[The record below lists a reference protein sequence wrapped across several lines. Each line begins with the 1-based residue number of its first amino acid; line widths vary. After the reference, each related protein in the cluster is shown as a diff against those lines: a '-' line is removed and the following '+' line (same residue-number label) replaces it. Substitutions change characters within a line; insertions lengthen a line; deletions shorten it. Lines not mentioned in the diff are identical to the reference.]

1 MRSGLFVAGCLAA
14 FAGSASAQATAPV
27 APAQAAAPVAPA
39 PTPAADM
46 SRAAAR
52 SLLDDYCVRCHNQ
65 RAAVG
70 RDTGVTWDTV
80 DLTRVADHA
89 EVLERAVRRLRAGMM
104 PPAGSPRPGPEAYA
118 ALTEWLEAELDRH
131 AVPRLPPPGLHRLN
145 RSEYANV
152 VRDLLAVEVDAS
164 RLLPSDD
171 SSRGFDNQAGTL
183 SLSPALLEAY
193 LSAAARISRL
203 AVGSVATPTQTVYRV
218 AEDATQNYHVD
229 GLPFGTRGGLQVRH
243 LFPAAGEYAL
253 RVVPVNMGNMGNTR
267 PFGEVRGEQLEILLD
282 GERAALVDWDE
293 ALGVGSRGR
302 GARELAIDLR
312 IPVEAGPHTVGVTF
326 LATNLAP
333 GLDLNDAFLRSTI
346 ETGGL
351 PGFTF
356 YPHVGSLRIDGP
368 YDAAGAGDTPSRRRI
383 FVCRPAGADDEEPC
397 AEEILSALARRAY
410 RQPASPA
417 DLDTVMRFYRMG
429 RESGS
434 FEDGVE
440 MGLQR
445 ILADPRF
452 IYRVEVEPAGL
463 APGDLYP
470 ISDLELASRLSFFL
484 WSSSP
489 DDDLLELA
497 GQGRLSQPAV
507 LEGQVR
513 RMLADRRSA
522 ELAANFAGQWLTLRS
537 LESQVPVVDRF
548 PDFDDNLRQALR
560 RETELFFASVVA
572 EDRSVLD
579 LLTADYTFVNER
591 LARHYGIP
599 NVSGSRFRRVALG
612 DGHDARRGLLGK
624 GGILTVSS
632 QPGRTSPVQRGKWVL
647 QNLLGVV
654 PPDPPPDVPDL
665 PPPADDPA
673 GNAREPSMREHMER
687 HRGSPVCAACHR
699 LMDPI
704 GFSLEH
710 FDAIGGWRDD
720 EHGMPIDASDVLYDG
735 SAIDGPAGLR
745 RFLLRYSDQFVRTV
759 TEKLLTYALGR
770 GVEHHDMPAVRAIVR
785 EAEADDYRFT
795 ALVLGVVGSD
805 AFRMNTKVGDAAPAA
820 RQASAP

>member
-1 MRSGLFVAGCLAA
+1 MRGGLLAAGCLAA
-14 FAGSASAQATAPV
+14 FAASALAQV
-27 APAQAAAPVAPA
+27 PAVRSPA
-39 PTPAADM
+39 PEA
-46 SRAAAR
+46 RAAAL
-52 SLLDDYCVRCHNQ
+52 SAADAGTLLDEYCVRCHNQ
-65 RAAVG
+65 RSTIG
-70 RDTGVTWDTV
+70 RDTGVMWDAV

-89 EVLERAVRRLRAGMM
+89 EILERGVRRLRAGMM
-104 PPAGSPRPGPEAYA
+104 PPSGSPRPDPATYA

-131 AVPRLPPPGLHRLN
+131 AVRRLPPPGLHRLN
-145 RSEYANV
+145 RTEYANV
-152 VRDLLAVEVDAS
+152 VRDLLAVEIHAA
-164 RLLPSDD
+164 RLLPADD

-183 SLSPALLEAY
+183 SLSPALIEAY
-193 LSAAARISRL
+193 LTAAARISRL
-203 AVGSVATPTQTVYRV
+203 AVGNVSTPTQTVYRV
-218 AEDATQNYHVD
+218 AEDATQDYHVE
-229 GLPFGTRGGLQVRH
+229 GLPFGTRGGLRVEH
-243 LFPAAGEYAL
+243 LFPADGEYVL

-282 GERAALVDWDE
+282 GVRVALVDWDD
-293 ALGVGSRGR
+293 ALGVGRFGR

-312 IPVEAGPHTVGVTF
+312 LPVTAGPHTVGVTF

-356 YPHVGSLRIDGP
+356 HPHVGSLRIDGP

-383 FVCRPAGADDEEPC
+383 FVCRPSGPGDEDAC
-397 AEEILSALARRAY
+397 AEEILSTLVRRAY
-410 RQPASPA
+410 RRPASAA

-429 RESGS
+429 REDGGG
-434 FEDGVE
+434 FEAGIE

-452 IYRVEVEPAGL
+452 IYRVEVEPPGL
-463 APGDLYP
+463 EPGDAYP
-470 ISDLELASRLSFFL
+470 VGGLELASRLSFFL
-484 WSSSP
+484 WSSGP
-489 DDDLLELA
+489 DDELLDLAEA
-497 GQGRLSQPAV
+497 GRLREPGV

-513 RMLADRRSA
+513 RMLADPRSA
-522 ELAANFAGQWLTLRS
+522 ALTANFAGQWLTLRG
-537 LESQVPVVDRF
+537 LESHVPVVERF

-560 RETELFFASVVA
+560 RETELLFASLVT

-579 LLTADYTFVNER
+579 LLTADYTFVDER

-599 NVSGSRFRRVALG
+599 DVSGSRFRRVVLG
-612 DGHDARRGLLGK
+612 EAHDARRGLLGK

-647 QNLLGVV
+647 QNLLGVL

-673 GNAREPSMREHMER
+673 GNAREPTMREKMEA
-687 HRGSPVCAACHR
+687 HRGNPACAACHR

-704 GFSLEH
+704 GFSLEN
-710 FDAIGGWRDD
+710 FDAIGRWRDH
-720 EHGMPIDASDVLYDG
+720 EQGVPVDASDVLYDG
-735 SAIDGPAGLR
+735 RAIGGPAGLR
-745 RFLLRYSDQFVRTV
+745 RYLLRYSDQFVRTV

-785 EAEADDYRFT
+785 EAAADDHRFT
-795 ALVLGVVGSD
+795 ALVLGVVRSD
-805 AFRMNTKVGDAAPAA
+805 AFRMNEKGGDEAA
-820 RQASAP
+820 RP

>member
-1 MRSGLFVAGCLAA
+1 MRGGLLAAGCLAA
-14 FAGSASAQATAPV
+14 FAASALAQV
-27 APAQAAAPVAPA
+27 PAVRSPA
-39 PTPAADM
+39 PEA
-46 SRAAAR
+46 RAAALSAADAR
-52 SLLDDYCVRCHNQ
+52 TLLDEYCVRCHNQ
-65 RAAVG
+65 RSTIG
-70 RDTGVTWDTV
+70 RDTGVMWDAV

-89 EVLERAVRRLRAGMM
+89 EILERGVRRLRAGMM
-104 PPAGSPRPGPEAYA
+104 PPSGSPRPDPATYA

-131 AVPRLPPPGLHRLN
+131 AVRRLPPPGLHRLN
-145 RSEYANV
+145 RTEYANV
-152 VRDLLAVEVDAS
+152 VRDLLAVEIHAA
-164 RLLPSDD
+164 RLLPADD

-183 SLSPALLEAY
+183 SLSPALIEAY
-193 LSAAARISRL
+193 LTAAARISRL
-203 AVGSVATPTQTVYRV
+203 AVGNVSTPTQTVYRV
-218 AEDATQNYHVD
+218 AEDATQDYHVE
-229 GLPFGTRGGLQVRH
+229 GLPFGTRGGLRVEH
-243 LFPAAGEYAL
+243 LFPADGEYVL

-282 GERAALVDWDE
+282 GERAALVDWDD
-293 ALGVGSRGR
+293 ALGVGRFGR

-312 IPVEAGPHTVGVTF
+312 LPVTAGPHTVGVTF

-356 YPHVGSLRIDGP
+356 HPHVGSLRIDGP

-383 FVCRPAGADDEEPC
+383 FVCRPSGPGDEDAC
-397 AEEILSALARRAY
+397 AEEILSTLVRRAY
-410 RQPASPA
+410 RRPASAA

-429 RESGS
+429 REDGGG
-434 FEDGVE
+434 FEAGIE

-452 IYRVEVEPAGL
+452 IYRVEVEPPGL
-463 APGDLYP
+463 EPGDAYP
-470 ISDLELASRLSFFL
+470 VGGLELASRLSFFL
-484 WSSSP
+484 WSSGP
-489 DDDLLELA
+489 DDELLDLAEA
-497 GQGRLSQPAV
+497 GRLREPGV

-513 RMLADRRSA
+513 RMLADPRSA
-522 ELAANFAGQWLTLRS
+522 ALTANFAGQWLTLRG
-537 LESQVPVVDRF
+537 LESHVPVVERF

-560 RETELFFASVVA
+560 RETELLFASLVT

-579 LLTADYTFVNER
+579 LLTADYTFVDER

-599 NVSGSRFRRVALG
+599 DVSGSRFRRVVLG
-612 DGHDARRGLLGK
+612 EAHDARRGLLGK

-647 QNLLGVV
+647 QNLLGVL

-673 GNAREPSMREHMER
+673 GNAREPTMREKMEA
-687 HRGSPVCAACHR
+687 HRGNPACAACHR

-704 GFSLEH
+704 GFSLEN
-710 FDAIGGWRDD
+710 FDAIGRWRDH
-720 EHGMPIDASDVLYDG
+720 EQGVPVDASDVLYDG
-735 SAIDGPAGLR
+735 RAIGGPAGLR
-745 RFLLRYSDQFVRTV
+745 RYLLRYSDQFVRTV

-785 EAEADDYRFT
+785 EAAADDHRFT
-795 ALVLGVVGSD
+795 ALVLGVVRSD
-805 AFRMNTKVGDAAPAA
+805 AFRMNEKGGDEAA
-820 RQASAP
+820 RP

>member
-1 MRSGLFVAGCLAA
+1 MRAGLLAAGCLAA
-14 FAGSASAQATAPV
+14 FAASALAQVPALRSPAHEARATALS
-27 APAQAAAPVAPA
+27 
-39 PTPAADM
+39 AAD
-46 SRAAAR
+46 AGT
-52 SLLDDYCVRCHNQ
+52 LLDEYCVRCHNQ
-65 RAAVG
+65 RSTIG
-70 RDTGVTWDTV
+70 RDTGVMWDAV

-89 EVLERAVRRLRAGMM
+89 EILERGVRRLRAGMM
-104 PPAGSPRPGPEAYA
+104 PPSGSPRPDPATYA

-131 AVPRLPPPGLHRLN
+131 AVRRLPPPGLHRLN
-145 RSEYANV
+145 RTEYANV
-152 VRDLLAVEVDAS
+152 VRDLLAVEVDAA
-164 RLLPSDD
+164 RLLPADD

-183 SLSPALLEAY
+183 SLSPALIEAY
-193 LSAAARISRL
+193 LTAAARISRL
-203 AVGSVATPTQTVYRV
+203 AVGSVSTPTQTVYRV
-218 AEDATQNYHVD
+218 AEDATQNYHVE
-229 GLPFGTRGGLQVRH
+229 GLPFGTRGGLRVEH
-243 LFPAAGEYAL
+243 LFPADGEYVL

-282 GERAALVDWDE
+282 GERVALVDWDD
-293 ALGVGSRGR
+293 ALGVGRFGR

-312 IPVEAGPHTVGVTF
+312 LPVTAGPHTVGVTF

-356 YPHVGSLRIDGP
+356 HPHVGSLRIDGP

-383 FVCRPAGADDEEPC
+383 FICRPSGPGDEDAC
-397 AEEILSALARRAY
+397 AEEILSTLVRRAY
-410 RQPASPA
+410 RRPASAA
-417 DLDTVMRFYRMG
+417 DLETVMRFYRMG
-429 RESGS
+429 REDGGG
-434 FEDGVE
+434 FEAGIE

-452 IYRVEVEPAGL
+452 IYRVEVEPPGL
-463 APGDLYP
+463 EPGDAYP
-470 ISDLELASRLSFFL
+470 VGGLELASRLSFFL
-484 WSSSP
+484 WSSGP
-489 DDDLLELA
+489 DDELLDLAEA
-497 GQGRLSQPAV
+497 GRLREPGV

-513 RMLADRRSA
+513 RMLADPRSA
-522 ELAANFAGQWLTLRS
+522 ALTANFAGQWLTLRG
-537 LESQVPVVDRF
+537 LESHVPVVERF

-560 RETELFFASVVA
+560 RETELLFASLVD

-599 NVSGSRFRRVALG
+599 DVSGSRFRRVALG
-612 DGHDARRGLLGK
+612 EAHDARRGLLGK

-647 QNLLGVV
+647 QNLLGVL

-673 GNAREPSMREHMER
+673 GNAREPTMREKMEA
-687 HRGSPVCAACHR
+687 HRGNPACAACHR

-704 GFSLEH
+704 GFSLEN
-710 FDAIGGWRDD
+710 FDAIGRWRDH
-720 EHGMPIDASDVLYDG
+720 EQGVPVDASDVLYDG
-735 SAIDGPAGLR
+735 RAIDGPDGLR
-745 RFLLRYSDQFVRTV
+745 RYLLRYSDQFVRTV

-785 EAEADDYRFT
+785 EAAADDHRFT
-795 ALVLGVVGSD
+795 ALVLGVVRSD
-805 AFRMNTKVGDAAPAA
+805 AFRMNTRGGGEAAAGP
-820 RQASAP
+820 